1 MTRLLSRL
9 LALGLLIAALAG
21 TAPAARAHEPTLAV
35 LQLREL
41 GNGSY
46 LGHWLVAPVDQ
57 RETLRPIF
65 PDQCAWEPPRLDCQP
80 PGLAG
85 RIGFEGLGSKQ
96 SAVLVRVEGL
106 DGAAQSYTLTP
117 VAPTARLFRGARTGW
132 EGWAELVGTY
142 VRSGF
147 DHILRG
153 PDHLLFVLGLI
164 GIVGWTRDLLR
175 TVTAFSVAHSL
186 TLAAAALGF
195 VTPPVA
201 AVNATLALSILFL
214 APEMV
219 RAWRGEPCLTRR
231 HPWLIAFIF
240 GLLHGFGFATS
251 LTDAGL
257 PAAERPWALLG
268 FNVGVELGQ
277 VAFIVLVAALLRA
290 VRQLGF
296 QPPRWAGLVPAYG
309 VGSFGAAW
317 AIGRTAAMIG
327 LLP

>member
-1 MTRLLSRL
+1 MTRWLV
-9 LALGLLIAALAG
+9 ALCMAAALVGA
-21 TAPAARAHEPTLAV
+21 AIPARAHEPTLAV
-35 LQLREL
+35 LKLREL

-46 LGHWLVAPVDQ
+46 LAHWQVAPVDQ

-65 PDQCAWEPPRLDCQP
+65 PSQCAWEPPRLDCQP

-85 RIGFEGLGSKQ
+85 RVGFEGLGSKQ
-96 SAVLVRVEGL
+96 SAVLIRVEGM
-106 DGAAQSYTLTP
+106 DGAVQSYTLTP
-117 VAPTARLFRGARTGW
+117 VTPTARLFRGARTGW
-132 EGWAELVGTY
+132 NEWAELVGTY
-142 VRSGF
+142 FRSGV

-195 VTPPVA
+195 VTPPPG
-201 AVNATLALSILFL
+201 AVTATLALSILFL

-219 RAWRGEPCLTRR
+219 KVWRGEPCLTRR
-231 HPWLIAFIF
+231 HPWLVAFAF
-240 GLLHGFGFATS
+240 GLLHGFGFASS

-268 FNVGVELGQ
+268 FNVGVEVGQ
-277 VAFIVLVAALLRA
+277 IAFIILVALLVRA
-290 VRQLGF
+290 ARQLAF

-309 VGSFGAAW
+309 VGSLGAAW